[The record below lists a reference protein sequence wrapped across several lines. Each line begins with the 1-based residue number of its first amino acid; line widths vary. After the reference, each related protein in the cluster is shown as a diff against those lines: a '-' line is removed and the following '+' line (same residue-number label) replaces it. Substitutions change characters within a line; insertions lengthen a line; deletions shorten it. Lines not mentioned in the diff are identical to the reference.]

1 MKERRTF
8 LLPKGSEL
16 KPNHV
21 VVTESSL
28 EFSRHHEAALERRIT
43 LNVTDLPV
51 NVSLACDVQFIRA
64 VKGSGWWCW
73 QRPWIDST
81 RVVEIDRLL
90 PKLAWIVYA
99 YWSRVYA
106 NIYPLAPTR
115 LDEFRR
121 STHSL

>member
-21 VVTESSL
+21 VVAESSL

-51 NVSLACDVQFIRA
+51 DVSMGCDLQFIRA
-64 VKGSGWWCW
+64 AKGLGWWW
-73 QRPWIDST
+73 QSAWLDST
-81 RVVEIDRLL
+81 RVVEIHDRL
-90 PKLAWIVYA
+90 PRLAWIA
-99 YWSRVYA
+99 YV
-106 NIYPLAPTR
+106 
-115 LDEFRR
+115 
-121 STHSL
+121 